1 LEGHW
6 LSSMPADQRFDLIV
20 SNPPYLAAHDPH
32 LPGLRHEPRQAL
44 VSGEDGLDDIR
55 TLIHQ
60 APGHLKPGGWLL
72 LEHGHDQSQAVQA
85 LLRQAGFDQVQSR
98 PDLAGISRCTGG
110 LWPAVK

>member
-1 LEGHW
+1 
-6 LSSMPADQRFDLIV
+6 
-20 SNPPYLAAHDPH
+20 
-32 LPGLRHEPRQAL
+32 
-44 VSGEDGLDDIR
+44 
-55 TLIHQ
+55 
-60 APGHLKPGGWLL
+60 LL